1 MACAMCSCGHGQEEF
16 PGREGARQGGDILT
30 AWEMAVPV
38 DQRLLR
44 EKKETLIVAA
54 EKQAPPSLEN
64 LCLNYEVL
72 KPLALLKQSCARLS
86 AFPIDA
92 YFGLAYQ

>member
-1 MACAMCSCGHGQEEF
+1 MPCAFAAMGKKSFLDGKVPDKEEIL
-16 PGREGARQGGDILT
+16 PILT

-54 EKQAPPSLEN
+54 EKQAPPTLEN

-72 KPLALLKQSCARLS
+72 KPWPC
-86 AFPIDA
+86 
-92 YFGLAYQ
+92 